1 MNLLESFVV
10 VTDRSLNF
18 KLLDDSSLDAADNFW
33 SRFFNKDDKG
43 FIELFVGN
51 VGTELINQSL
61 LLLKEVTSN
70 LAVLIVFSGD
80 LVL

>member
-10 VTDRSLNF
+10 VTDRSLYF
-18 KLLDDSSLDAADNFW
+18 KLLDDRSLDAADYFW

-43 FIELFVGN
+43 FIDLIVGY

-61 LLLKEVTSN
+61 LILK
-70 LAVLIVFSGD
+70 
-80 LVL
+80 

>member
-43 FIELFVGN
+43 FIDLIVGN

-61 LLLKEVTSN
+61 LILKEVTSN